1 MDVVCGTLFGMA
13 FNGVATMEKRKV
25 LLTKEDLRAAL
36 LEVEKRIDA
45 LWGLKLDAE
54 LERLASKED
63 IQPYFAA
70 DASETAQ
77 DESWSATDKTIAYIA
92 RSEIERREFRE
103 FFEAEPQPIK
113 ELESVR
119 KLAERV
125 HEHLE
130 DCRRFGIC

>member
-1 MDVVCGTLFGMA
+1 MLKNQPPLTKKELTAVLLEF
-13 FNGVATMEKRKV
+13 EKRM
-25 LLTKEDLRAAL
+25 DSM
-36 LEVEKRIDA
+36 
-45 LWGLKLDAE
+45 WGLKLTAE

-63 IQPYFAA
+63 IQSYFAS

-77 DESWSATDKTIAYIA
+77 DEVWSATDKIIAYIA
-92 RSEIERREFRE
+92 HSEIERREFRE
-103 FFEAEPQPIK
+103 FFEAEPQPA
-113 ELESVR
+113 EGLESVR